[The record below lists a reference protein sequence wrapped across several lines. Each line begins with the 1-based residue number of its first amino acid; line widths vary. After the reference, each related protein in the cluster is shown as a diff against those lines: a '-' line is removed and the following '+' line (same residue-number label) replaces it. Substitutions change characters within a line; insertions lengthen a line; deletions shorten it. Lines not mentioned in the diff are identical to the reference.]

1 MEDSQSKE
9 LERRHRILAK
19 LSFRELSNSKLSGLR
34 TLHNMRVSLSQKL
47 RKNQKGIGCGNR

>member
-47 RKNQKGIGCGNR
+47 RKKSERYRLR